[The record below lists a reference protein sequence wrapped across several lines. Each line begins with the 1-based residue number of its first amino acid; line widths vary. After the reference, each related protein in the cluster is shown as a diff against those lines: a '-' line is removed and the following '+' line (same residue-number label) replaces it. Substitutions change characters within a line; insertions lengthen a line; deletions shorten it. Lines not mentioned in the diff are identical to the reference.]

1 MSRSMHVAAN
11 GIVSF
16 ILMDSSGFKV
26 TLVWL
31 PNFCFKNLLRIYIH
45 EWQHATQSL
54 ETDLIR
60 AKPWAINRLVSS
72 LVTGEF
78 LAVENLGNSCVTKA
92 SVQTSEHSWWWSA
105 WPPFPRAILL
115 CRGAR
120 EPRMPTCLLLPE
132 GCADSCP
139 HFTRKSQSRSSHSA
153 KPPNAPSVPMASI
166 IGARLLKPPD
176 AEKRLPRHAMLKPQP
191 VPCGW
196 QVRKTELALVM

>member
-11 GIVSF
+11 GIISF

-54 ETDLIR
+54 ETDLIH

-120 EPRMPTCLLLPE
+120 ESRCQPACCFQKDVLTLAHISQGRVSHDHHIQTSLQT
-132 GCADSCP
+132 P
-139 HFTRKSQSRSSHSA
+139 HLSPWHQ
-153 KPPNAPSVPMASI
+153 
-166 IGARLLKPPD
+166 L
-176 AEKRLPRHAMLKPQP
+176 
-191 VPCGW
+191 
-196 QVRKTELALVM
+196 